1 MKIGPSAY
9 HMRHMICPMSYG
21 PIDLAQ
27 KVEIGYFLKRFSGEE
42 TGNLA

>member
-9 HMRHMICPMSYG
+9 HMPHIYG
-21 PIDLAQ
+21 PIELAR
-27 KVEIGYFLKRFSGEE
+27 KIEICYFLKRFSGEE